1 MVLSTQMI
9 VALWLITLSI
19 QSINGIF
26 QLQNLIVEL
35 CWTWLDLFDIVD
47 KIAFQFSSEG
57 FVS

>member
-1 MVLSTQMI
+1 MI

-19 QSINGIF
+19 QSMNGIF

>member
-19 QSINGIF
+19 QSMNWIF